1 MKVLL
6 LATAALGWGWV
17 LSPNLPSTP
26 RPLPPAP
33 RLAAADSGKVVY
45 DAYCLACHQAD
56 GRGVPGQNPP
66 LAKTDWVL
74 GDKTRLIGVVLNGL
88 TEEVEINGEVYGN
101 PMPAHDFLTD
111 RQVADV
117 LTYVRSHFGNQ
128 ASGVKPEEVKAVRA
142 KKK

>member
-1 MKVLL
+1 MKICFLL
-6 LATAALGWGWV
+6 LALAASAWRFADESG
-17 LSPNLPSTP
+17 SPP
-26 RPLPPAP
+26 RSLLPAP
-33 RLAAADSGKVVY
+33 SGTAADSGKVVY
-45 DAYCLACHQAD
+45 DTYCLACHQAD

-74 GDKTRLIGVVLNGL
+74 GDKTRLIGVILNGL
-88 TEEVEINGEVYGN
+88 NDPVEIGGETYDN

-111 RQVADV
+111 QQVADV

-128 ASGVKPEEVKAVRA
+128 APAIKPEDVKAVRA

>member
-1 MKVLL
+1 MKFLFFSML
-6 LATAALGWGWV
+6 SGCGWFW
-17 LSPNLPSTP
+17 LSLVAMPIRNPQSQIRNP
-26 RPLPPAP
+26 I
-33 RLAAADSGKVVY
+33 DSGKVVY
-45 DAYCLACHQAD
+45 DTYCLACHQAD

-88 TEEVEINGEVYGN
+88 NDPVEIGGETYDN

-111 RQVADV
+111 QQVADV

-128 ASGVKPEEVKAVRA
+128 APPVKPEEVKSVRG
-142 KKK
+142 KK

>member
-1 MKVLL
+1 MKIFLL
-6 LATAALGWGWV
+6 LLTLAA
-17 LSPNLPSTP
+17 STWSFTDKPAFTPHSQPLAP
-26 RPLPPAP
+26 RPAV
-33 RLAAADSGKVVY
+33 DSGKVVY
-45 DAYCLACHQAD
+45 DTYCLACHQAD

-88 TEEVEINGEVYGN
+88 NDPVEIGGETYDN

-111 RQVADV
+111 QQVADV

-128 ASGVKPEEVKAVRA
+128 APAIKPEEVKALRG
-142 KKK
+142 KK